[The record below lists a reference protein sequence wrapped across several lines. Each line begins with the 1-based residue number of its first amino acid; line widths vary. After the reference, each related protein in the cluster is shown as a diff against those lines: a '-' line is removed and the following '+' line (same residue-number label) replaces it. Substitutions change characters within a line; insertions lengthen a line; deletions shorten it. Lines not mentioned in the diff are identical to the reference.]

1 MESAFAKMLVRRQRS
16 LSILLVAL
24 VVVMAVRIPSVLLS
38 GMENITR
45 APNGIQLAERTST
58 TDVCSFDY
66 PGPLKY
72 ESLNCFQ
79 EYLPFASTL
88 TFPSYA
94 NNSFTLRG
102 LEWKDGPAPIP
113 IFIMFKDRVSM
124 LMETLRNLYRYIRTP
139 FEIVII
145 NDNSTFPAAVA
156 FLQRLKES
164 EVHVH
169 DNKQFWEE
177 DFNQL
182 YAIVANFVEDYMGSS
197 NASHFV
203 LTDADCALDSAPG
216 NILVVYQSMLDGLG
230 VDAAGA
236 ALRWDDWPPNAPKY
250 ITEKNF
256 MRLQAEAYEFG
267 GRNYYYNHAP
277 IDTTFAMYRR
287 DWRLKRLQGKQIR
300 ILPPLAV
307 RHVDFYLDKKY
318 LPDDYKF
325 YHAMAR
331 AKQVNHMGHLD
342 VEGPER

>member
-1 MESAFAKMLVRRQRS
+1 MSLTLLCDYIWHVRSALS
-16 LSILLVAL
+16 LSKVA
-24 VVVMAVRIPSVLLS
+24 
-38 GMENITR
+38 
-45 APNGIQLAERTST
+45 T
-58 TDVCSFDY
+58 TDVCKFDY

-79 EYLPFASTL
+79 EYVPFASTL

-94 NNSFTLRG
+94 NKSFTLRG

-113 IFIMFKDRVSM
+113 IFIMFKDRVSV
-124 LMETLRNLYRYIRTP
+124 LMETLRNFYRYIRTP

-145 NDNSTFPAAVA
+145 NDNSTFPTAVA

-169 DNKQFWEE
+169 DIKQFWEA
-177 DFNQL
+177 DFDQL
-182 YAIVANFVEDYMGSS
+182 FNVFVANFVEDYMGSS

-203 LTDADCALDSAPG
+203 LTDPDCALDSAPG

-230 VDAAGA
+230 VDAVGA
-236 ALRWDDWPPNAPKY
+236 VIRWDDWPPSAPQY
-250 ITEKNF
+250 EAGLVT
-256 MRLQAEAYEFG
+256 LQAGAYDFG
-267 GRNYYYNHAP
+267 GRNYYYNNAS

-287 DWRLKRLQGKQIR
+287 DWRLNRLQGKHIR
-300 ILPPLAV
+300 ILPPLAA
-307 RHVDFYLDKKY
+307 RHVDFYLDKNY

-331 AKQVNHMGHLD
+331 DKQVNHMGHLD
-342 VEGPER
+342 DEGRER